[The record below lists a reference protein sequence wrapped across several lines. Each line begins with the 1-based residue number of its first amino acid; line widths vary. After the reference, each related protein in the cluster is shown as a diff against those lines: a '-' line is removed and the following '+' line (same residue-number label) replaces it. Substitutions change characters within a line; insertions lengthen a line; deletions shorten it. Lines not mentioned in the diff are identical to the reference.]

1 MNNLNV
7 VTNQLPY
14 NAFWRAIEDDIK
26 PFCIENNIGIICYS
40 TLAQG
45 LLTGR
50 YKNVSEVPEGVS
62 RSRLFSRT
70 TSSLCRHNDDG
81 CEDELFD
88 AIDKI
93 INFSNEQNMQ
103 PATIATTWLKKQSGV
118 LSLLIGAR
126 NSKEVQLNVNSF
138 DYEID
143 DAIIDKISH
152 DYIEFLP
159 ENNKLM
165 DGAIEILEYLKP
177 KYRLFI
183 ITNGFRDVQD
193 KKLKNSKIKHYF
205 EAIYDSESVGVKKPD
220 PKIFKHALKDS
231 GSNPKESLMVGDNYE
246 ADVLGAKKLRINTLH
261 FVAHGAVSYTHLTL
275 PTKA

>member
-1 MNNLNV
+1 ML
-7 VTNQLPY
+7 
-14 NAFWRAIEDDIK
+14 IK
-26 PFCIENNIGIICYS
+26 SIFFDLDH
-40 TLAQG
+40 TLWDFE
-45 LLTGR
+45 
-50 YKNVSEVPEGVS
+50 KNSELS
-62 RSRLFSRT
+62 FK
-70 TSSLCRHNDDG
+70 
-81 CEDELFD
+81 
-88 AIDKI
+88 KI
-93 INFSNEQNMQ
+93 FKKYTITINFEKFIEAYIPINFKY
-103 PATIATTWLKKQSGV
+103 WKLY
-118 LSLLIGAR
+118 R
-126 NSKEVQLNVNSF
+126 NGEISKEFLRYNRLKEVFNLF

-143 DAIIDKISH
+143 DKIINNISH

-183 ITNGFRDVQD
+183 ITNGFREVQD

-231 GSNPKESLMVGDNYE
+231 GSNANESLMVGDNYE

-261 FVAHGAVSYTHLTL
+261 FVAHGEEIHNKNETIFKLIELKSIL
-275 PTKA
+275 

>member
-1 MNNLNV
+1 ML
-7 VTNQLPY
+7 
-14 NAFWRAIEDDIK
+14 IK
-26 PFCIENNIGIICYS
+26 SVFFDLDH
-40 TLAQG
+40 TLWDFE
-45 LLTGR
+45 
-50 YKNVSEVPEGVS
+50 KNSELS
-62 RSRLFSRT
+62 FK
-70 TSSLCRHNDDG
+70 
-81 CEDELFD
+81 
-88 AIDKI
+88 KI
-93 INFSNEQNMQ
+93 FKKYTITINFEKFIEAYIPINFKY
-103 PATIATTWLKKQSGV
+103 WKLY
-118 LSLLIGAR
+118 R
-126 NSKEVQLNVNSF
+126 NGEISKEFLRYNRVKEVFNLF

-143 DAIIDKISH
+143 DKIINNISH

-183 ITNGFRDVQD
+183 ITNGFREVQD

-231 GSNPKESLMVGDNYE
+231 GSNANESLMVGDNYE

-261 FVAHGAVSYTHLTL
+261 FVAHGEEIHNKNETIFKLIELKSIL
-275 PTKA
+275 

>member
-1 MNNLNV
+1 ML
-7 VTNQLPY
+7 
-14 NAFWRAIEDDIK
+14 IK
-26 PFCIENNIGIICYS
+26 SIFFDLDH
-40 TLAQG
+40 TLWDFE
-45 LLTGR
+45 
-50 YKNVSEVPEGVS
+50 KNSELS
-62 RSRLFSRT
+62 FK
-70 TSSLCRHNDDG
+70 
-81 CEDELFD
+81 
-88 AIDKI
+88 KI
-93 INFSNEQNMQ
+93 FKKYTITINFEKFIEAYIPINFKY
-103 PATIATTWLKKQSGV
+103 WKLY
-118 LSLLIGAR
+118 R
-126 NSKEVQLNVNSF
+126 NGEISKEFLRYNRLKEVFNLF

-143 DAIIDKISH
+143 DKIINNISH

-183 ITNGFRDVQD
+183 ITNGFREVQD

-231 GSNPKESLMVGDNYE
+231 GSNANESLMVGDNYE

-261 FVAHGAVSYTHLTL
+261 FVAHGEKIHNKNETIFKLIELKSIL
-275 PTKA
+275 

>member
-1 MNNLNV
+1 ML
-7 VTNQLPY
+7 
-14 NAFWRAIEDDIK
+14 I
-26 PFCIENNIGIICYS
+26 
-40 TLAQG
+40 
-45 LLTGR
+45 
-50 YKNVSEVPEGVS
+50 KNVFFDLDHTLWDFEKNSELS
-62 RSRLFSRT
+62 FK
-70 TSSLCRHNDDG
+70 
-81 CEDELFD
+81 
-88 AIDKI
+88 KI
-93 INFSNEQNMQ
+93 FTKYTITINFEKFIEAYIPINFKY
-103 PATIATTWLKKQSGV
+103 WKLY
-118 LSLLIGAR
+118 R
-126 NSKEVQLNVNSF
+126 NGEISKEFLRYNRLKEVFNLF

-143 DAIIDKISH
+143 DRIINNISH

-183 ITNGFRDVQD
+183 ITNGFREVQD

-231 GSNPKESLMVGDNYE
+231 GSKPNESLMVGDNYE

-261 FVAHGAVSYTHLTL
+261 FVAHGEEIHNKNETIFKLIELKSIL
-275 PTKA
+275 

>member
-1 MNNLNV
+1 MLV
-7 VTNQLPY
+7 KSIFFDL
-14 NAFWRAIEDDIK
+14 DH
-26 PFCIENNIGIICYS
+26 
-40 TLAQG
+40 TLWDFE
-45 LLTGR
+45 
-50 YKNVSEVPEGVS
+50 KNSELS
-62 RSRLFSRT
+62 FK
-70 TSSLCRHNDDG
+70 
-81 CEDELFD
+81 
-88 AIDKI
+88 KI
-93 INFSNEQNMQ
+93 FKKYTITINFEKFIEAYIPINFKY
-103 PATIATTWLKKQSGV
+103 WKLY
-118 LSLLIGAR
+118 R
-126 NSKEVQLNVNSF
+126 NGEISKEFLRYNRLKEVFNLF

-143 DAIIDKISH
+143 DKIIDKISH

-183 ITNGFRDVQD
+183 ITNGFREVQD

-231 GSNPKESLMVGDNYE
+231 GSNANESLMVGDNYE

-261 FVAHGAVSYTHLTL
+261 FVAHGEKIHNKNETIFKLIELKSIL
-275 PTKA
+275 

>member
-1 MNNLNV
+1 ML
-7 VTNQLPY
+7 
-14 NAFWRAIEDDIK
+14 IK
-26 PFCIENNIGIICYS
+26 SVFFDLDH
-40 TLAQG
+40 TLWDFE
-45 LLTGR
+45 
-50 YKNVSEVPEGVS
+50 KNSELS
-62 RSRLFSRT
+62 FK
-70 TSSLCRHNDDG
+70 
-81 CEDELFD
+81 
-88 AIDKI
+88 KI
-93 INFSNEQNMQ
+93 FTKYTITINFEKFIEAYIPINFKY
-103 PATIATTWLKKQSGV
+103 WKLY
-118 LSLLIGAR
+118 R
-126 NSKEVQLNVNSF
+126 NGEISKEFLRYNRLKEVFNLF

-143 DAIIDKISH
+143 DRIINNISH

-183 ITNGFRDVQD
+183 ITNGFREVQD

-231 GSNPKESLMVGDNYE
+231 GSKPNESLMVGDNYE

-261 FVAHGAVSYTHLTL
+261 FVAHGEEIYNKNETIFKLIELKSIL
-275 PTKA
+275 